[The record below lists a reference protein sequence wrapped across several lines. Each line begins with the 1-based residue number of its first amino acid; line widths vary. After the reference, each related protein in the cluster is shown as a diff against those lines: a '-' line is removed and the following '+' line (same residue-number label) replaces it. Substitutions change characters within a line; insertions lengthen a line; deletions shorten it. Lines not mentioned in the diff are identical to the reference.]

1 MATTVIQ
8 LPGAGATSNLVIE
21 QVPSTDLTSVEVIQP
36 QTNVNIELVTVT
48 ETDVVIQEP
57 IPVIE
62 VEVLPD
68 TDSISVLP
76 GTPSIIPPMLVQLPD
91 VSTFGLEDKSLLLYN
106 STTGIWEPSKK
117 LEDHFIN
124 AGQF

>member
-8 LPGAGATSNLVIE
+8 LPGAGSTSNLVIE
-21 QVPSTDLTSVEVIQP
+21 QIPSTDLTSVEVIQT
-36 QTNVNIELVTVT
+36 QSNINIDLGTVT
-48 ETDVVIQEP
+48 ETDVVIQDP
-57 IPVIE
+57 IPVID
-62 VEVLPD
+62 VEVVPD

-76 GTPSIIPPMLVQLPD
+76 GTPTVIPPMLVQLPD
-91 VSTFGLEDKSLLLYN
+91 VSTTGLEDKSLLLYN
-106 STTGIWEPSKK
+106 AISGIWEPSKR